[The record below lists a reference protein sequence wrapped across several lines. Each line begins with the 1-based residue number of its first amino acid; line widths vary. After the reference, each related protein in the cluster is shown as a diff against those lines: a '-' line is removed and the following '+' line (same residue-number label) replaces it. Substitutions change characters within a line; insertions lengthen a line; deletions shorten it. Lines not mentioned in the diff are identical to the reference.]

1 MSFEQDIDRATRQL
15 TNLDKVIKT
24 SLLRAAAAGAGE
36 LTAEAINRTPV
47 RTGKLRRSYGDRPGT
62 ASERTAVGSGVHLV
76 FNSAFYASAVEHG
89 RYKRPFMRPAAAASK
104 GKMLAAMERAVTREA
119 NKVL

>member
-1 MSFEQDIDRATRQL
+1 MSFEKDIKQAVRQL
-15 TNLDKVIKT
+15 TQLDRVIKT
-24 SLLRAAAAGAGE
+24 SLPKAAEAGAGE
-36 LTAEAINRTPV
+36 LKAEATNRVPV
-47 RTGKLRRSYGDRPGT
+47 RTGNLRNKISDRPGT
-62 ASERTAVGSGVHLV
+62 ASERTSVGSGVHLV